1 MRSTL
6 QCGGRSKNTMAGLG
20 ADEFARYSR
29 QLLLPGFGL
38 QAQTALK
45 EARVLVVGAGGLGCP
60 AVQYLAA
67 GGVGHITVVDADV
80 VETSNLVRQIL
91 HTDDRIGMNKAESI
105 VQAVK
110 LYVPTT
116 HTG

>member
-1 MRSTL
+1 MRPTL
-6 QCGGRSKNTMAGLG
+6 QCGGRSKDMAALE
-20 ADEFARYSR
+20 AEEFARYSR
-29 QLLLPGFGL
+29 QLLLPGFGI

-45 EARVLVVGAGGLGCP
+45 KAHVLVVGAGGLGCP

-80 VETSNLVRQIL
+80 VETSNLARQIL
-91 HTDDRIGMNKAESI
+91 HTDNRVGMNKAESV

-110 LYVPTT
+110 LYVHAT
-116 HTG
+116 HTD